1 VSLDDSVTGSPA
13 LELIAHEQTRI
24 YVPFLGLHHRIFPW
38 EKILDFFKNSL
49 ENRPRYPLKWC
60 KLRKVTISHI
70 SSKLLLPFWKSG
82 LSRSWEIP
90 KLVLI
95 YYSEI
100 GAMTIAVGRAPAQ
113 QGWFDA
119 LDDWL
124 KRDRFV
130 FIGWSGL
137 LLFPCAFLALGGWL
151 TGTTFV
157 TSWYTHGL
165 ASSYLE
171 GANFLTVAVSSPA
184 DAFGHSILF
193 LWGPEAQGNFTR
205 WCQIGGLWP
214 FVALHG
220 AFGLIGFM
228 LRQFEISRLVG
239 IRPYN
244 AIAFSGPIAVFVSV
258 FLMYPLGQSSWFFAP
273 SFGVAGI
280 FRFILFLQGFH
291 NWTLNPFHMMGVAGI
306 LGGALLC
313 AIHGATV
320 ENTLFEDSDQADT
333 FRAFEPTQA
342 EETYSMVTAN
352 RFWSQIFGIAFS
364 NKRWLHFFM
373 LFVPVTGLWMSAVGI
388 VGLALNLR
396 AYDFVSQELRAA
408 EDPEFETFYTKNIL
422 LNEGMR
428 AWMAPQDQPHENFI
442 FPEEVLPRGNAL

>member
-1 VSLDDSVTGSPA
+1 MAIAIGQDQDRGLFD
-13 LELIAHEQTRI
+13 LI
-24 YVPFLGLHHRIFPW
+24 
-38 EKILDFFKNSL
+38 
-49 ENRPRYPLKWC
+49 
-60 KLRKVTISHI
+60 
-70 SSKLLLPFWKSG
+70 
-82 LSRSWEIP
+82 
-90 KLVLI
+90 
-95 YYSEI
+95 
-100 GAMTIAVGRAPAQ
+100 
-113 QGWFDA
+113 
-119 LDDWL
+119 DDWL
-124 KRDRFV
+124 KKDRFV

-137 LLFPCAFLALGGWL
+137 LLFPTAYLATGGWL

-171 GANFLTVAVSSPA
+171 GCNFLTAAVSSPA
-184 DAFGHSILF
+184 
-193 LWGPEAQGNFTR
+193 N
-205 WCQIGGLWP
+205 C
-214 FVALHG
+214 
-220 AFGLIGFM
+220 
-228 LRQFEISRLVG
+228 LRQFEIARLVG

-258 FLMYPLGQSSWFFAP
+258 FLLYPLGQASWFFAP
-273 SFGVAGI
+273 SFGVAAI
-280 FRFILFLQGFH
+280 FRFLLFLQGFH

-320 ENTLFEDSDQADT
+320 ENTLFEDGDAANT
-333 FRAFEPTQA
+333 FRAFTPTQS

-352 RFWSQIFGIAFS
+352 RFWSQIFGVAFS

-373 LFVPVTGLWMSAVGI
+373 LFVPVTGLWTSAIGI

-422 LNEGMR
+422 LNEGIR
-428 AWMAPQDQPHENFI
+428 SWMAAQDQPHENFV